1 MSQNNDIVLKLSTC
15 KNYEAASLVNFL
27 RFIDGELEDMHKTE
41 ILVRSR
47 LSDEFKEN
55 VSQSI
60 ASIVS
65 KLVSLDSSINP
76 ENYIDYP
83 IFLEFVMKKYNE
95 ENENEN

>member
-15 KNYEAASLVNFL
+15 QNYEAVSLVNFL
-27 RFIDGELEDMHKTE
+27 RFIDCELEDMHKTE
-41 ILVRSR
+41 ISVRSR
-47 LSDEFKEN
+47 LADEFKEN

-83 IFLEFVMKKYNE
+83 IYLESALKKYKEDN
-95 ENENEN
+95 